1 MHFGRRTWAAIAAVA
16 SLVTGG
22 MAAAYAAGER
32 EPQSGPQPAQSGMV
46 DETASVIDDTPE
58 ASAQVALD
66 TPNQVVA
73 LSDDLTWE
81 MTATLPSPGAS
92 ATFVLPG
99 RADDSA
105 YAKIATGAEGAAAS
119 DFHGDLELLTVDAV
133 EVSSEA
139 AGALNVE
146 CTSATDLAGGVVLP
160 TIAWGS
166 DCGADTTAVKVTPAD
181 GVDTAEAKVTV
192 RARANGAEE
201 GDTYVAWAA
210 AFDDSDNATSP
221 EDVVPAAVAIE
232 GNSQDGGSSVQESS
246 DGNAAT
252 VAPVDAPAAS
262 VMSSCKRGDPT
273 SVYGWIRLTDGT
285 PIPGIKLQL
294 YEYDAKVVGNNQ
306 KGAAIGYPTT
316 TNSQGYYNLSG
327 ARVGYKYVISVDR
340 ESVNKA
346 LGSGWTLEFGGLEPN
361 WEIQYC
367 AGWQRD
373 FTFIGELAGSGG
385 GGTVDPIDPPGT
397 GSGDGDPAM
406 ATVTKGIATDA
417 PSVKNG
423 VINNS
428 FEYTLKPAQGE
439 KATVTARIVFDTN
452 KNTQTAAKVWF
463 SDQTAS
469 GGAVSWQKCD
479 KWSTVSGVT
488 AVRGTHT
495 FTTQPTAGNPA
506 EFYFSGGTSSGPT
519 VGYHM
524 WVVCTGELNLDAV
537 RQGTVHKDTVTVKTQ
552 GSGSNAEA
560 YWTTTSTFTAKL
572 AETGIVRGTV
582 KEDGGSPIKDVS
594 VLLVKVEGGNET
606 PVLSVATDDDGTYK
620 FPDLDPGQ
628 YRVEFQA
635 PAPQDG
641 EVWTWVSPEDG
652 KSGLLT
658 VVAAEETVQDA
669 VAKKVEATS
678 GTISGTV
685 EVDWAEF
692 SPTGGTYVPA
702 EGVNV
707 SLYNGDPASSGQ
719 PLETVATED
728 DGSYRFN
735 DVDYGEDYYLKFDK
749 ATLPTN
755 IPAGT
760 EWVWLDAAINADGV
774 SKTPLTLDKS
784 NRAPEVNAQARLERA
799 TVPAVPE
806 LTVQKG
812 VLDPNTGDIA
822 GDVVYSGDL
831 SGQVETV
838 TAQIKNTGEVALENL
853 KFLDSNQ
860 SGPAVTWQHCEQF
873 DTGGDSKGNVYTFS
887 GGGQIEPDVE
897 LDAVK
902 LENGESLQ
910 CQGSLDLAELAK
922 GDHQDSLMIWANG
935 SADQLGE
942 ATFTASVD
950 DGPDSGLAVSK
961 GVLKD
966 GKIQSSSYLLYQE
979 EHTITARITN
989 NTGTE
994 LSGASLIDTTDEG
1007 PEVDGLSDSCSW
1019 NVGGDGLGTLDV
1031 SGSVDCQG
1039 SLLMD
1044 EFVHQD
1050 TVTVQA
1056 HDEDGKLYKSF
1067 ATFNAKSGG
1076 SLPRAGMFGIA
1087 AFVVV
1092 GGLIVLSSLGGVS
1105 LLGRKPKR
1113 AYSARH

>member
-252 VAPVDAPAAS
+252 VAPAEAPTATPRGCFPGSPVDD
-262 VMSSCKRGDPT
+262 VRGF
-273 SVYGWIRLTDGT
+273 LHLKDGT
-285 PIPGIKLQL
+285 PIPGIKVRI
-294 YEYDAKVVGNNQ
+294 YFRNDDGSKGWYINPDAV
-306 KGAAIGYPTT
+306 
-316 TNSQGYYNLSG
+316 TNAQGYFNLTLP
-327 ARVGYKYVISVDR
+327 RRNEKWLVVIDKDSVDK
-340 ESVNKA
+340 V
-346 LGSGWTLEFGGLEPN
+346 LGSNWTLIQRNLEEPIGPAYNCYGTEFHYVFDGKL
-361 WEIQYC
+361 
-367 AGWQRD
+367 
-373 FTFIGELAGSGG
+373 GG
-385 GGTVDPIDPPGT
+385 GGNEGGT
-397 GSGDGDPAM
+397 GGSTGGNKAFAAKINVKKGVSGAQGIEN
-406 ATVTKGIATDA
+406 TKSYA
-417 PSVKNG
+417 
-423 VINNS
+423 
-428 FEYTLKPAQGE
+428 TLKAIPDSIP
-439 KATVTARIVFDTN
+439 VTSEIRLYKDKPTDR
-452 KNTQTAAKVWF
+452 
-463 SDQTAS
+463 DQTALSLTFKDQTS
-469 GGAVSWQKCD
+469 GNGGSVNWERCTKYLANGNAF
-479 KWSTVSGVT
+479 GV
-488 AVRGTHT
+488 HT
-495 FTTQPTAGNPA
+495 FTTPPTAAQTLVFTGAP
-506 EFYFSGGTSSGPT
+506 GGATTTVGPT
-519 VGYHM
+519 DYVR
-524 WVVCTGELNLDAV
+524 CTGSLDSSKI
-537 RQGTVHKDTVTVKTQ
+537 REGNVHTDTVTVVSQ
-552 GSGSNAEA
+552 GSASAPGETDYA
-560 YWTTTSTFTAKL
+560 YWTSSQTFTAKL
-572 AETGIVRGTV
+572 AETGIVSGTV
-582 KEDGGSPIKDVS
+582 RDDARSPIKDVS
-594 VLLVKVEGGNET
+594 VTLMEVVNGEKT
-606 PVLSVATDDDGTYK
+606 PVLSVATEDDGTYK

-628 YRVEFQA
+628 YWVEFQA
-635 PAPQDG
+635 PL
-641 EVWTWVSPEDG
+641 EDG
-652 KSGLLT
+652 KVWKWLDPENGKSEALT
-658 VVAAEETVQDA
+658 VVKAQETVQDA
-669 VAKKVEATS
+669 VGQWVEARS

-685 EVDWAEF
+685 EVDWAGF
-692 SPTGGTYVPA
+692 SPTDATFVPA
-702 EGVNV
+702 EGVEV
-707 SLYNGDPASSGQ
+707 SLYNGDPSSSGE
-719 PLETVATED
+719 LIKTVPTEN
-728 DGSYRFN
+728 DGSYTFN
-735 DVDYGEDYYLKFDK
+735 DVDYGADYYLKFDK

-760 EWVWLDAAINADGV
+760 EWVWLDAAINAEGV
-774 SKTPLTLDKS
+774 SKTPLKLDES
-784 NRAPEVNAQARLERA
+784 NRAPEVNAQAKLEHA

-860 SGPAVTWQHCEQF
+860 SGPAVTWQDCEQF
-873 DTGGDSKGNVYTFS
+873 DTRGDSKGNVYTFS

-910 CQGSLDLAELAK
+910 CQGSLDLAELAN
-922 GDHQDSLMIWANG
+922 GDHKDLLKISANG
-935 SADQLGE
+935 SADHLGE

-950 DGPDSGLAVSK
+950 NGPDSGLAVSK

-966 GKIQSSSYLLYQE
+966 GKIESSSYLLYQE

-989 NTGTE
+989 KTGTE

-1007 PEVDGLSDSCSW
+1007 PEVDGLSNSCSW

-1056 HDEDGKLYKSF
+1056 HDEDGKVYKSF

>member
-22 MAAAYAAGER
+22 MAAAYAAGEGQ
-32 EPQSGPQPAQSGMV
+32 PQSGPQPAQSDMV
-46 DETASVIDDTPE
+46 DESASVIDDPPE

-73 LSDDLTWE
+73 LSEDLTWE

-105 YAKIATGAEGAAAS
+105 YAKIATDAEGAAAS

-192 RARANGAEE
+192 TARANGAEE
-201 GDTYVAWAA
+201 GDTFVAWAA

-246 DGNAAT
+246 DGNAAA
-252 VAPVDAPAAS
+252 VAPAEAPTATPRGCFPGSPVDD
-262 VMSSCKRGDPT
+262 VRGF
-273 SVYGWIRLTDGT
+273 LHLKDGT
-285 PIPGIKLQL
+285 PIPGIKVQI
-294 YEYDAKVVGNNQ
+294 YFRNDDGTKGWSINPPAVTNAKGYFNLTLPRRNEKWLVVID
-306 KGAAIGYPTT
+306 K
-316 TNSQGYYNLSG
+316 
-327 ARVGYKYVISVDR
+327 D
-340 ESVNKA
+340 SVNKV
-346 LGSGWTLEFGGLEPN
+346 LGSNWKLIQRNLEE
-361 WEIQYC
+361 
-367 AGWQRD
+367 A
-373 FTFIGELAGSGG
+373 IGPAYNCNGTEFHYVFDGKLGG
-385 GGTVDPIDPPGT
+385 GGNEGGT
-397 GSGDGDPAM
+397 GESAGGGTATPAKINVKKGVSG
-406 ATVTKGIATDA
+406 
-417 PSVKNG
+417 
-423 VINNS
+423 
-428 FEYTLKPAQGE
+428 AQGIE
-439 KATVTARIVFDTN
+439 NTKVYATKADVPDVIEIISETKTSN
-452 KNTQTAAKVWF
+452 NQTATSFTFK
-463 SDQTAS
+463 DQPGGGGNVKWDYCQREES
-469 GGAVSWQKCD
+469 NGAVF
-479 KWSTVSGVT
+479 G
-488 AVRGTHT
+488 RHT
-495 FTTQPTAGNPA
+495 FKTQPTDGQQLFFDGYNVPAGA
-506 EFYFSGGTSSGPT
+506 GSTAVAAKFS
-519 VGYHM
+519 
-524 WVVCTGELNLDAV
+524 VVCRGTLDTSEIRNGA
-537 RQGTVHKDTVTVKTQ
+537 THTDTVTVVSQ
-552 GSGSNAEA
+552 GSASAPGETDYA
-560 YWTTTSTFTAKL
+560 YWTSSQTFTAEL
-572 AETGIVRGTV
+572 AKTGIVSGTV
-582 KEDGGSPIKDVS
+582 KDDAGSLIEDVS
-594 VLLVKVEGGNET
+594 VTLMEVVNGEKT
-606 PVLSVATDDDGTYK
+606 PVLSVATEDDGTYK

-628 YRVEFQA
+628 YWVEFQA
-635 PAPQDG
+635 PL
-641 EVWTWVSPEDG
+641 EDG
-652 KSGLLT
+652 KVWKWLDPENGKSEALT
-658 VVAAEETVQDA
+658 VVKAQETVQDA
-669 VAKKVEATS
+669 VGQWVEATS

-685 EVDWAEF
+685 EVDWAGF
-692 SPTGGTYVPA
+692 SPTDATFVPA
-702 EGVNV
+702 EGVDV
-707 SLYNGDPASSGQ
+707 SLYNGDPSSSGQ
-719 PLETVATED
+719 LIKTVPTEN
-728 DGSYRFN
+728 DGSYTFN
-735 DVDYGEDYYLKFDK
+735 DVDYGADYYLKFDK

-760 EWVWLDAAINADGV
+760 EWVWLDAAINAEGV

-853 KFLDSNQ
+853 KFRDSNQ
-860 SGPAVTWQHCEQF
+860 DGPKVTWQDCEKF
-873 DTGGDSKGNVYTFS
+873 DTGGVSGGNVYTFS
-887 GGGQIEPDVE
+887 GDDQIEPNVDV
-897 LDAVK
+897 DVK

-966 GKIQSSSYLLYQE
+966 GKIESSSYLLYQE

-1007 PEVDGLSDSCSW
+1007 PEVDGLSNSCSW

-1056 HDEDGKLYKSF
+1056 HDEDGKVYKSF